1 MTTSTD
7 FIRLLQERQQLHTCS
22 DEAGLRARFA
32 EEIVTAYIG
41 YDCTAPSLHVGHLAN
56 MMMLRRLQQV
66 GGRPLVIMG
75 GGTTK
80 VGDPS
85 FRIDQ
90 RQLTSDDVIKA
101 NMASIKTAFDKV
113 MTFGGGPTDAMM
125 IDNADWLDG
134 LEYIPFLRE
143 VGRHF
148 SVNRMLSF
156 DSMKNRMEGDQSL
169 SFLEFNYM
177 ILQAYDFVE
186 LYKRYGCILQM
197 GGSDQWGNMVN
208 GIDLGHKMLGKQL
221 YATTCPLLTTA
232 SGAKMGKTASGA
244 VWLNEDQL
252 PAFDF
257 WQYWRNTEDGDVGKF
272 LRIFTDMSEDEI
284 VRLESLGGAEIN
296 EAKKILATE
305 VTALVRGRD
314 AADRAAAA
322 AAGQFGGGG
331 SSDLPR
337 ASYARDK
344 LAEGLP
350 LATLIAAVGL
360 TASAS
365 EARRQIAGG
374 GVRLNDVAVSDEK
387 ALVNLAAANADGLI
401 KLSLGKKRHILVEPG

>member
-1 MTTSTD
+1 MSTSTD
-7 FIRLLQERQQLHTCS
+7 FIRLLQERRQLHQCS

-32 EEIVTAYIG
+32 EGLVTAYIG

-85 FRIDQ
+85 FRADQ
-90 RQLTSDDVIKA
+90 RTLTSYDVIQA

-113 MTFGGGPTDAMM
+113 MTFGEGPTDAVM
-125 IDNADWLDG
+125 IDNAEWLDR

-169 SFLEFNYM
+169 SFIELNYM

-186 LYKRYGCILQM
+186 LNKRYGCVLQM
-197 GGSDQWGNMVN
+197 GGSDQWGNIVN
-208 GIDLGHKMLGKQL
+208 GIDLGHKMLGVQL
-221 YATTCPLLTTA
+221 YAATCPLLTTA

-244 VWLNEDQL
+244 VWLNENAL

-272 LRIFTDMSEDEI
+272 LRIFTDMHEDEI

-305 VTALVRGRD
+305 ITALVRGRD
-314 AADRAAAA
+314 AAERAAAA

-331 SSDLPR
+331 STDLPR
-337 ASYARDK
+337 ASFARDK

-374 GVRLNDVAVSDEK
+374 GVKLNDVAVSDEK
-387 ALVNLAAANADGLI
+387 ALVNLQAANADGFI
-401 KLSLGKKRHILVEPG
+401 KLSLGKKKHILVEPA

>member
-1 MTTSTD
+1 MSTTTD

-22 DEAGLRARFA
+22 DEAGLSARFA
-32 EEIVTAYIG
+32 EGIVTAYIG

-85 FRIDQ
+85 FRADQ
-90 RQLTSDDVIKA
+90 RTMTSYDVIQS
-101 NMASIKTAFDKV
+101 NMATIKTAFDKV
-113 MTFGGGPTDAMM
+113 LTFGAGPTDAVM
-125 IDNADWLDG
+125 IDNAEWLDP

-156 DSMKNRMEGDQSL
+156 DSMKSRMEGDQSL
-169 SFLEFNYM
+169 SFIELNYM

-186 LYKRYGCILQM
+186 LNKRYGCVLQM
-197 GGSDQWGNMVN
+197 GGSDQWGNIVN
-208 GIDLGHKMLGKQL
+208 GIDLGHKMLGVQL
-221 YATTCPLLTTA
+221 YGTTCPLLTTA

-244 VWLNEDQL
+244 VWLNEDAL

-272 LRIFTDMSEDEI
+272 LRIFTDMAEDEI

-305 VTALVRGRD
+305 ITALIRGRD
-314 AADRAAAA
+314 AAERAAAA

-331 SSDLPR
+331 STDLPR
-337 ASYARDK
+337 TTFARDK
-344 LAEGLP
+344 LSEGLP
-350 LATLIAAVGL
+350 LATLVAAVGL
-360 TASAS
+360 TASTS

-374 GVRLNDVAVSDEK
+374 GVKVNDVAVSDEK
-387 ALVNLAAANADGLI
+387 ALVSLDALNADGFI
-401 KLSLGKKRHILVEPG
+401 KLSLGKKKHLLVEPG

>member
-22 DEAGLRARFA
+22 DEAGLAARFA
-32 EEIVTAYIG
+32 EGVVTAYIG

-85 FRIDQ
+85 FRTDQ
-90 RQLTSDDVIKA
+90 RSLTSDDVIKA
-101 NMASIKTAFDKV
+101 NMASIRTAFDKV
-113 MTFGGGPTDAMM
+113 MRFGDDPTGAIM
-125 IDNADWLDG
+125 IDNAEWLDR

-208 GIDLGHKMLGKQL
+208 GIDLGHRMLGVQL

-232 SGAKMGKTASGA
+232 SGAKMGKTAAGA

-272 LRIFTDMSEDEI
+272 LRIFTDMGEDEI
-284 VRLESLGGAEIN
+284 VRLEALGGAEIN

-305 VTALVRGRD
+305 VTALVRGRE
-314 AADRAAAA
+314 AAERAAAA
-322 AAGQFGGGG
+322 AAGQFGGSG
-331 SSDLPR
+331 SADLPR
-337 ASYARDK
+337 AAFARDK
-344 LAEGLP
+344 LTEGLP

-374 GVRLNDVAVSDEK
+374 GVKLNDVAVSDEK
-387 ALVNLAAANADGLI
+387 AIVSLGSANGDGLI
-401 KLSLGKKRHILVEPG
+401 KLSLGKKRHILVEPA

>member
-1 MTTSTD
+1 MSTSTD
-7 FIRLLQERQQLHTCS
+7 FIRLLQERRQLHQCS

-32 EEIVTAYIG
+32 EGTVTAYIG

-85 FRIDQ
+85 FRADQ
-90 RQLTSDDVIKA
+90 RTMTSYDVIEA

-113 MTFGGGPTDAMM
+113 LTFGTGPTDAVM
-125 IDNADWLDG
+125 IDNAEWLDK

-169 SFLEFNYM
+169 SFIELNYM

-186 LYKRYGCILQM
+186 LNKRYGCVLQM
-197 GGSDQWGNMVN
+197 GGSDQWGNIVN
-208 GIDLGHKMLGKQL
+208 GIDLGHKMLGVQL
-221 YATTCPLLTTA
+221 YAATCPLLTTA

-244 VWLNEDQL
+244 VWLNEDAL

-257 WQYWRNTEDGDVGKF
+257 WQYWRNAEDADVGKF
-272 LRIFTDMSEDEI
+272 LRIFTDMAEDEI

-305 VTALVRGRD
+305 ITALVRGRD
-314 AADRAAAA
+314 AAERAAAA
-322 AAGQFGGGG
+322 AAGQFSGGG
-331 SSDLPR
+331 SSDLPK
-337 ASYARDK
+337 ASFARDK

-350 LATLIAAVGL
+350 LSTLIAAVGL

-374 GVRLNDVAVSDEK
+374 GVKLNDVAVSDEK
-387 ALVNLAAANADGLI
+387 AMVNLAAANADGYI
-401 KLSLGKKRHILVEPG
+401 KLSLGKKKHILVEPT